1 LHKVFILVRHNISMA
16 KKKRYLRNESLYNT
30 IQETE
35 FLNFF
40 DYVRHISL
48 LISNEKTGKKK
59 KMRDIISCLLIWHK
73 FPNLSARRAKSFL
86 LFLKKFKIINANI
99 PCFKTLCNYRAEPI
113 IGNIL
118 DKLIIESSKPLS
130 VIEHDFATD
139 ATGIRTN
146 LFSSWYSIR
155 CQKEIRKRD
164 HLTIHITTGVKSNI
178 VTALNV
184 EIKSGK
190 DNEIFRE
197 HVDKT
202 AKNFDVHEF
211 SGDGKYWCKENCRKV
226 IEVGA
231 KPYFKVWKNWSGK
244 SRGCMP
250 WKLMNLE
257 FKNNPEEYGKHY
269 HKRSNVES
277 TNHSKK
283 ALLGDK
289 VYSRLPS
296 ARINEENLR
305 WINHNINVLNRAK
318 HEWKINPKFMA

>member
-1 LHKVFILVRHNISMA
+1 M
-16 KKKRYLRNESLYNT
+16 KKRKRWPRNEIVYNQ
-30 IQETE
+30 IQENE

-40 DYVRHISL
+40 AYVKWLGFKVCKNI
-48 LISNEKTGKKK
+48 
-59 KMRDIISCLLIWHK
+59 KMRSYLSCLLIWHK

-86 LFLKKFKIINANI
+86 KFLKNSKIVSVKI

-118 DKLIIESSKPLS
+118 DELITESSKPLS

-155 CQKEIRKRD
+155 CQKEIKKRD

-184 EIKSGK
+184 EVKSGN
-190 DNEIFRE
+190 DNKIFRE

-202 AKNFDVHEF
+202 AENFKVNEW
-211 SGDGKYWCKENCRKV
+211 SGDGRYWCKENCKK
-226 IEVGA
+226 INELGA
-231 KPYFKVWKNWSGK
+231 RPYFKVWKNWGGK

-250 WKLMNLE
+250 WKIMNLE
-257 FKNNPEEYGKHY
+257 SKNNPEEYGKHY

-283 ALLGDK
+283 IIHGNK
-289 VYSRLPS
+289 VYSKLKS
-296 ARINEENLR
+296 ARENEETLR
-305 WINHNINVLNRAK
+305 WINHNINVLNRAYY
-318 HEWKINPKFMA
+318 EWDINPLED

>member
-1 LHKVFILVRHNISMA
+1 MKS
-16 KKKRYLRNESLYNT
+16 
-30 IQETE
+30 
-35 FLNFF
+35 
-40 DYVRHISL
+40 
-48 LISNEKTGKKK
+48 
-59 KMRDIISCLLIWHK
+59 IITCLLIAHK
-73 FPNLSARRAKSFL
+73 FPNFSLRRARGFL
-86 LFLKKFKIINANI
+86 LLLKKFKVINARI
-99 PCFKTLCNYRAEPI
+99 PCFKTLSNYRENNLLQI
-113 IGNIL
+113 IL
-118 DKLIIESSKPLS
+118 DKLLEESSKPLS

-155 CQKEIRKRD
+155 CQKEVRKRD

-190 DNEIFRE
+190 DNEILRE

-202 AKNFDVHEF
+202 AENFKINEW
-211 SGDGKYWCKENCRKV
+211 SGDGRYWSKENCIKV
-226 IEVGA
+226 FEVGA
-231 KPYFKVWKNWSGK
+231 KPYFKVWKNWSGR

-257 FKNNPEEYGKHY
+257 SKNNPEEYGKHY

-283 ALLGDK
+283 VIHGNK

-296 ARINEENLR
+296 ARINEEILR
-305 WINHNINVLNRAK
+305 WINHNINVLNRAGY
-318 HEWKINPKFMA
+318 EWKINPKFMS

>member
-1 LHKVFILVRHNISMA
+1 MHKVFILVRHNISMA

>member
-1 LHKVFILVRHNISMA
+1 MS
-16 KKKRYLRNESLYNT
+16 KKKRFLRDEVLYNK

-40 DYVRHISL
+40 EFVRYLTNYVCKGRKMKSMVNC
-48 LISNEKTGKKK
+48 LI
-59 KMRDIISCLLIWHK
+59 IIHK
-73 FPNLSARRAKSFL
+73 FPNLSLRRARGFL
-86 LFLKKFKIINANI
+86 LLLRKFGVITSDI
-99 PCFKTLCNYRAEPI
+99 PCFKTLSNYREDNGLKI
-113 IGNIL
+113 IL
-118 DKLIIESSKPLS
+118 DKLIEESSKPLS

-139 ATGIRTN
+139 ATGIKTK

-155 CQKEIRKRD
+155 CKKEIKKRD

-184 EIKSGK
+184 ELKQGR

-202 AKNFDVHEF
+202 SENFKVSEF
-211 SGDGKYWCKENCRKV
+211 SGDGRYWCKDNCWKV
-226 IEVGA
+226 YEVGA
-231 KPYFKVWKNWSGK
+231 KPYFKVWKNWSGN

-250 WKLMNLE
+250 WKKMNLE
-257 FKNNPEEYGKHY
+257 SKHDSKEYEKHY

-283 ALLGDK
+283 MIHGDK
-289 VYSRLPS
+289 VYSRLRS
-296 ARINEENLR
+296 ARINEETLR

-318 HEWKINPKFMA
+318 HEWNIVPKFML

>member
-1 LHKVFILVRHNISMA
+1 MG
-16 KKKRYLRNESLYNT
+16 KKKRYLRDESTYNK

-40 DYVRHISL
+40 EFVRYLTNYVCS
-48 LISNEKTGKKK
+48 SK
-59 KMRDIISCLLIWHK
+59 KMKETIGPLLIWHK
-73 FPNLSARRAKSFL
+73 FPNLSARRGRSFL
-86 LFLKKFKIINANI
+86 LFLKKFGVISYHI
-99 PCFKTLCNYRAEPI
+99 PCFKTLSNYRE
-113 IGNIL
+113 NNCLQEIL
-118 DKLIIESSKPLS
+118 DVLIEESSKPLS
-130 VIEHDFATD
+130 KIEHDFATD
-139 ATGIRTN
+139 ATGIRTK

-155 CQKEIRKRD
+155 CQKEIKKRD

-184 EIKSGK
+184 ETKSGN
-190 DNEIFRE
+190 DNRIFRE

-202 AKNFDVHEF
+202 VKNFNCKEF
-211 SGDGKYWCKENCRKV
+211 SGDGKYWCKDNCWKV
-226 IEVGA
+226 YEVGA
-231 KPYFKVWKNWSGK
+231 KPYFNVWKNWSGK

-257 FKNNPEEYGKHY
+257 FKNNPKEYGKHY

-283 ALLGDK
+283 SLFGNS

-296 ARINEENLR
+296 ARINEETLR

-318 HEWKINPKFMA
+318 FEWKINPKFMD

>member
-1 LHKVFILVRHNISMA
+1 MV
-16 KKKRYLRNESLYNT
+16 KRKRWPRDEVLYNE

-40 DYVRHISL
+40 DFVRYLSL
-48 LISNEKTGKKK
+48 KVCKG
-59 KMRDIISCLLIWHK
+59 KMRNYIVSLLIWHK
-73 FPNLSARRAKSFL
+73 FPNLSTRRARSLL
-86 LFLKKFKIINANI
+86 LFLNKFKIINVKI
-99 PCFKTLCNYRAEPI
+99 PCFKTLSNYRENNLLQI
-113 IGNIL
+113 IL
-118 DKLIIESSKPLS
+118 DSLIEESSKPLS
-130 VIEHDFATD
+130 IIEHDFATD
-139 ATGIRTN
+139 ATGIKTK

-155 CQKEIRKRD
+155 CQKEITKRD
-164 HLTIHITTGVKSNI
+164 HLTVHITTGVKSNI

-202 AKNFDVHEF
+202 IKNFHAEEF
-211 SGDGKYWCKENCRKV
+211 SGDGRYWCKDNCKKV
-226 IEVGA
+226 VEVGA

-269 HKRSNVES
+269 HKRSDVES

-283 ALLGDK
+283 SLHGNS

-296 ARINEENLR
+296 ARINEETLR

-318 HEWKINPKFMA
+318 HEWNIIPKFMA